1 MQFLQDQP
9 DLNMW
14 LVEFENKE
22 YVIINHTKKVMAI
35 ITWRHAA
42 ILYALF
48 KLNTNV

>member
-35 ITWRHAA
+35 ITWRHV
-42 ILYALF
+42 LLF
-48 KLNTNV
+48 YMHYLS